1 MIPRPPRS
9 VFQAV
14 RGLFPTA
21 FATLAVAL
29 AIYVLLASAASAAQV
44 HTYQKIFD
52 GGFASGFHTFR
63 IPSIVR
69 TSNGTLVAIAECR
82 RWNATD
88 WGDIN
93 IVFKRS
99 TNNGSTWSALGE
111 VVGAGSGSWTNPTAV
126 VNLKTGTANYGRIWL
141 FLNWHDGSYDSIS
154 DIDAWGK
161 RKVYTT
167 YSDDHGATWSTP
179 VDRTA
184 TLLPSTY
191 KWDAMGPGIG
201 IQTTRANVGRLII
214 PAQGR
219 NIYSDNYGA
228 TWQYQLITGKT
239 ESTIVECLDGELMR
253 NDRPGGTQIERRHV
267 AYGTISGGFGSF
279 TAHGDLLDPQM
290 QASVLRYNFDAPD
303 RIVFLNSASTVTR
316 GKMRVRLSYDDGAT
330 WPISRRLYDWLT
342 EQEAIDQGKGG
353 YSSMIKTADFCV
365 GALVE
370 INEGGATSDPAAHR
384 SIDFH
389 KFNLEWIRNGQP
401 DP

>member
-1 MIPRPPRS
+1 MITQPTRLVSR
-9 VFQAV
+9 AL
-14 RGLFPTA
+14 RGLL
-21 FATLAVAL
+21 LAMSVAL
-29 AIYVLLASAASAAQV
+29 LVGPSLHAAQN
-44 HTYQKIFD
+44 HSYQKIFD
-52 GGFASGFHTFR
+52 GGFASGYHTFR

-69 TSNGTLVAIAECR
+69 SSNGTLVALAECR
-82 RWNATD
+82 RWNNSD

-99 TNNGSTWSALGE
+99 TDNGSTWSALGE
-111 VVGAGSGSWTNPTAV
+111 VVGTGSGSWTNPTAV
-126 VNLKTGTANYGRIWL
+126 VNLKSGTANYGRIWL
-141 FLNWHDGSYDSIS
+141 FLNWHDGSYTSIS
-154 DIDAWGK
+154 QIDAWGK

-179 VDRTA
+179 VDRTS
-184 TLLPSTY
+184 TLLPPTY

-201 IQTTRANVGRLII
+201 IQTSQANAGRLII

-228 TWQYQLITGKT
+228 TWQYQLLTGKV
-239 ESTIVECLDGELMR
+239 ESTIVECLGGELMR

-267 AYGTISGGFGSF
+267 AYGTISGGFGAF

-290 QASVLRYNFDAPD
+290 QASALRYNFDAPD
-303 RIVFLNSASTVTR
+303 RIIFLNSASTVTR
-316 GKMRVRLSYDDGAT
+316 GKMRVRISYDDGAT

-342 EQEAIDQGKGG
+342 EQQAIDQGKGG
-353 YSSMIKTADFCV
+353 YSSMIKTADYHV

-370 INEGGATSDPAAHR
+370 INENTADGASHR

-389 KFNLEWIRNGQP
+389 KFNLEWIRSGAS